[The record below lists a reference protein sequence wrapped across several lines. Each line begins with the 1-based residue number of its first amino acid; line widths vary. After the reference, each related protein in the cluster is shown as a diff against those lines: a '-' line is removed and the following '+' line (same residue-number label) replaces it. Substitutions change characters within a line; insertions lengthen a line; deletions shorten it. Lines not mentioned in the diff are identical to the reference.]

1 MATAVRDYKK
11 LASDIKEALGEDN
24 IKGATHCATRLRLT
38 LGENPSDDVTK
49 RIEQMPGVIQVVQAG
64 GQYQIVIGMHAK
76 DVYENLAGDMTFKEG
91 DEENKQTVVNR
102 VIAAMSGSIAP
113 FVYILAG
120 AGLLQG
126 ALIIIRM
133 FVDISGTGTAQ
144 IYDMISWTP
153 FTFLP
158 VMIAVAAS
166 KHFKCNTYTAV
177 WCSLALCNP
186 TWATIAATIAK
197 GTALSFL
204 FVPLT
209 SVTYTSTVIPPIIMV
224 AVLAK
229 LEKWIEPK
237 IPDAVTAPFTP
248 VICTA
253 VMVPLTIIVIG
264 PISTIV
270 ANGIAAGYMAAYNV
284 LLWVANGILAAVWM
298 PLVVFGVHWSFTP
311 IIMSELAEFGY
322 TVIQPALAIAV
333 CAMVST
339 TLGVLVKT
347 RNEKLKEVALGA
359 FITGLFGITEPAIYG
374 VTLRLK
380 KPFVCSCIAAAIGAA
395 VNALFGT
402 RYFVF
407 AGLPGILTTPNAVYG
422 DAAKAATTALGTA
435 SDAFSSSL
443 MGMVVGIAVAVV
455 IAFVLVQ
462 IVGFDDPVPAPLEDD
477 DDAEVAA

>member
-11 LASDIKEALGEDN
+11 LASDIKEALGGDN
-24 IKGATHCATRLRLT
+24 IKGASHCATRLRLT
-38 LGENPSDDVTK
+38 LGESPSDDVTK

-91 DEENKQTVVNR
+91 AEENKQTVVNR

-126 ALIIIRM
+126 ILIIIRM
-133 FVDISGTGTAQ
+133 LVDISGTGTAQ

-209 SVTYTSTVIPPIIMV
+209 SVTYTATVIPPIIMV

-229 LEKWIEPK
+229 LEKW
-237 IPDAVTAPFTP
+237 V
-248 VICTA
+248 
-253 VMVPLTIIVIG
+253 
-264 PISTIV
+264 
-270 ANGIAAGYMAAYNV
+270 
-284 LLWVANGILAAVWM
+284 
-298 PLVVFGVHWSFTP
+298 
-311 IIMSELAEFGY
+311 
-322 TVIQPALAIAV
+322 
-333 CAMVST
+333 
-339 TLGVLVKT
+339 
-347 RNEKLKEVALGA
+347 
-359 FITGLFGITEPAIYG
+359 
-374 VTLRLK
+374 
-380 KPFVCSCIAAAIGAA
+380 
-395 VNALFGT
+395 
-402 RYFVF
+402 
-407 AGLPGILTTPNAVYG
+407 
-422 DAAKAATTALGTA
+422 
-435 SDAFSSSL
+435 
-443 MGMVVGIAVAVV
+443 
-455 IAFVLVQ
+455 
-462 IVGFDDPVPAPLEDD
+462 
-477 DDAEVAA
+477 

>member
-11 LASDIKEALGEDN
+11 LASDIKEALGGDN
-24 IKGATHCATRLRLT
+24 IKGASHCATRLRLT
-38 LGENPSDDVTK
+38 LGESPSDDVTK

-76 DVYENLAGDMTFKEG
+76 DVYENLAGDMTFKG
-91 DEENKQTVVNR
+91 DAEENKQTVVNR

-133 FVDISGTGTAQ
+133 FADISGAGAAL

-186 TWATIAATIAK
+186 TRATIAATIAK

-407 AGLPGILTTPNAVYG
+407 AGLPGILTTPNAVY
-422 DAAKAATTALGTA
+422 DDVAKAATTALGTA

-443 MGMVVGIAVAVV
+443 MGMVVGIAIAVV

-477 DDAEVAA
+477 AETEVAA

>member
-1 MATAVRDYKK
+1 
-11 LASDIKEALGEDN
+11 
-24 IKGATHCATRLRLT
+24 
-38 LGENPSDDVTK
+38 
-49 RIEQMPGVIQVVQAG
+49 
-64 GQYQIVIGMHAK
+64 
-76 DVYENLAGDMTFKEG
+76 
-91 DEENKQTVVNR
+91 
-102 VIAAMSGSIAP
+102 
-113 FVYILAG
+113 
-120 AGLLQG
+120 
-126 ALIIIRM
+126 
-133 FVDISGTGTAQ
+133 
-144 IYDMISWTP
+144 
-153 FTFLP
+153 
-158 VMIAVAAS
+158 
-166 KHFKCNTYTAV
+166 
-177 WCSLALCNP
+177 
-186 TWATIAATIAK
+186 
-197 GTALSFL
+197 
-204 FVPLT
+204 PLT

-229 LEKWIEPK
+229 LEKWVEPK
-237 IPDAVTAPFTP
+237 IPDAVTALFTP
-248 VICTA
+248 VICAA

-284 LLWVANGILAAVWM
+284 LPWVANGILAAVWM
-298 PLVVFGVHWSFTP
+298 PLVVLGVHWSFTP
-311 IIMSELAEFGY
+311 IIMSEIAEFGY

-339 TLGVLVKT
+339 TLSVLVKT
-347 RNEKLKEVALGA
+347 HNEKLKEVALGA